1 MIFNKVIGQ
10 VDNAEFDYTRVYTYV
25 DSPLECKSLAMEYTS
40 GDNGKVTYVKSY
52 EVKFYIKP
60 IISAEDTENE
70 WGQSIDESKYELR
83 CINLETNEDTL
94 IKTGEMVRTDNITSL
109 EMVCEYVLDG
119 KINWVGYYIKNGK
132 IFEIGKYSDSSY
144 RYEDYRDIKVFN
156 TNIGEIATTTSDFS
170 KPLDIRIS
178 RDNVLSVF
186 VQLQYGEKYNEK
198 IANVSENAY
207 IYGGGV
213 TTDGKFVIEIRE

>member
-1 MIFNKVIGQ
+1 MIFDKVIGQ

-60 IISAEDTENE
+60 IISADDIENE
-70 WGQSIDESKYELR
+70 WGQLIDESKYELR

-109 EMVCEYVLDG
+109 EMICEYVLDG
-119 KINWVGYYIKNGK
+119 KINWVGFYIKNGK
-132 IFEIGKYSDSSY
+132 IFKIGESSDSGYSY
-144 RYEDYRDIKVFN
+144 TDYRDIKVFN
-156 TNIGEIATTTSDFS
+156 TNIGKIATTISNFS
-170 KPLDIRIS
+170 NPLNIRIS

-186 VQLQYGEKYNEK
+186 VKQYYEYSPEK
-198 IANVSENAY
+198 IANVSKNAY

>member
-1 MIFNKVIGQ
+1 MIFDKVIGQ
-10 VDNAEFDYTRVYTYV
+10 VDNAEFDYTRAYTYV

-40 GDNGKVTYVKSY
+40 GDNRKVTYVKSY

-60 IISAEDTENE
+60 IISADENE
-70 WGQSIDESKYELR
+70 WGQLIDESKYELR

-94 IKTGEMVRTDNITSL
+94 IKTGKMVRTDNITSL
-109 EMVCEYVLDG
+109 EMICEYVLDG
-119 KINWVGYYIKNGK
+119 KINWVGFYIKNGK
-132 IFEIGKYSDSSY
+132 IFEIGKYSDSGY

-156 TNIGEIATTTSDFS
+156 TNIGKIATTTSDFS

-186 VQLQYGEKYNEK
+186 VKQSYDYSPKK

>member
-1 MIFNKVIGQ
+1 MTFDKVIGQ
-10 VDNAEFDYTRVYTYV
+10 VDNAEFDYTRAYTYV

-52 EVKFYIKP
+52 EVKFYIKL
-60 IISAEDTENE
+60 IISAEDPDNPF
-70 WGQSIDESKYELR
+70 GQLVDGSKYELR

-94 IKTGEMVRTDNITSL
+94 IKTENIFRTDNITSL
-109 EMVCEYVLDG
+109 EMVCKYVLDG
-119 KINWVGYYIKNGK
+119 KINWVGFYIKNGK
-132 IFEIGKYSDSSY
+132 IFEIGEYSDSGYS
-144 RYEDYRDIKVFN
+144 YEDYRDIKVFN

-186 VQLQYGEKYNEK
+186 VKQSYNYSPKK